1 MQINSISSGYGTESV
16 NIATQKRQA
25 EFAEKLKQA
34 EQLHAGQQTP
44 QQQERLKTVCK
55 DMESVFINYLLTQMR
70 KTVPESSLLGHSNQ
84 QKIMESMLD
93 SEMAKKMSTAGGI
106 GLADM
111 IYRQLT
117 LNSQQTNKNLAS
129 K

>member
-1 MQINSISSGYGTESV
+1 MQINAIKSGYGTDCA
-16 NIATQKRQA
+16 NIATQKNQA
-25 EFAEKLKQA
+25 EFAQKLKQA
-34 EQLHAGQQTP
+34 AQLQAGQQTE
-44 QQQERLKTVCK
+44 QQQEKLKAVCK
-55 DMESVFINYLLTQMR
+55 DMETVFINYLLTQMR
-70 KTVPESSLLGHSNQ
+70 KTVPESSLLGQSNQ

-93 SEMAKKMSTAGGI
+93 SEMAKEMSTAGGI

-117 LNSQQTNKNLAS
+117 LNYQQTNKDQVV